1 MIVQIDPL
9 GLWFWGIVA
18 LDLAVA
24 VAAMC
29 ALRYG
34 AGVLFGVDTRDEL
47 AEKDNLGFGVALAGG
62 TFAVALVLA
71 SAAAGDPAVT
81 FGEELLAV
89 AAYAIVGLALL
100 KLGIVVNDWIVF
112 RDFSVTAAIRG
123 QNTAAGTV
131 QAANLLAVGVL
142 INGAINWAEGSLAQG
157 LVSVAVT
164 FFLAQL
170 VVLGVTRTRA
180 AIYARRHDGER
191 WQAAIEGG
199 NTALAV
205 RYAGHLIGTALA
217 SSSAG
222 GMVVFAALIDASA
235 VFAYAAWLFWAV
247 VLAAALLLLSML
259 AQKAILRGVDV
270 VEEVD
275 RQRNVGVAAIEAA
288 VFIGVG
294 IVIRAIAS

>member
-1 MIVQIDPL
+1 MSYQIDPL
-9 GLWFWGIVA
+9 GIWFWGIVA

-34 AGVLFGVDTRDEL
+34 AGLLFGVDSRDEL
-47 AEKDNLGFGVALAGG
+47 AEKDNFGFGIALAGG
-62 TFAVALVLA
+62 IFAVALVLGA
-71 SAAAGDPAVT
+71 AAAGEPAIT
-81 FGEELLAV
+81 FGAELLAV
-89 AAYAIVGLALL
+89 AAYALLGLVLL
-100 KLGIVVNDWIVF
+100 KIGIVVNDWIVF
-112 RDFSVTAAIRG
+112 RDFSVMAAVRS
-123 QNTAAGTV
+123 QNLAAGTV
-131 QAANLLAVGVL
+131 QAANLVALGVL
-142 INGAINWAEGSLAQG
+142 INGAINWADGPLAPA

-170 VVLGVTRTRA
+170 VVLAVTRTRA

-199 NTALAV
+199 NVALAV

-222 GMVVFAALIDASA
+222 GMVVFAAWLDTTAL
-235 VFAYAAWLFWAV
+235 VAYALWLFWAI

-259 AQKAILRGVDV
+259 AQWAILRGVDV

-294 IVIRAIAS
+294 IVIRAVAG